1 MITYNVFPGGKNRVV
16 TFSYDDGAK
25 EDKRLI
31 ELFDKYNVKATFH
44 LNGNKYIGMSD
55 AELADVRELY
65 KGHEISCHTLSH
77 CWPAYMPM
85 QSVASEVMEDRKVL
99 EKIALYPVV
108 GMSYPY
114 GSYSDESI
122 AAMKVC
128 GIVYSRTVDS
138 TNGFR
143 MPEDF
148 MKWHPTCHHKNAME
162 PCKRFIELID
172 SPHYHPMF
180 YIWGH
185 SYEFKTEADWEYM
198 ENLVS
203 VLSGRE
209 NVWYATNIEIY
220 NYVQA
225 QKNLQISADET
236 VFYNPSHIP
245 VWIEK
250 NREQIIKIGAGETV
264 KL

>member
-1 MITYNVFPGGKNRVV
+1 MIVYNIFPGGKRRVV
-16 TFSYDDGAK
+16 TFSYDDGPK

-31 ELFDKYNVKATFH
+31 ELFNKYNVKGTFH
-44 LNGNKYIGMSD
+44 LNGNKYMEMSNN
-55 AELADVRELY
+55 ELADIGKQYE
-65 KGHEISCHTLSH
+65 GHEISCHTLNH
-77 CWPAYMPM
+77 CWPAYMSM
-85 QSVASEVMEDRKVL
+85 QSVTSEVIEDRKIL
-99 EKIALYPVV
+99 EKIAGYPVI

-114 GSYSDESI
+114 GSYNDDSI
-122 AAMKVC
+122 AAMKAC

-143 MPEDF
+143 IPENF

-203 VLSGRE
+203 TLSGRE
-209 NVWYATNIEIY
+209 NVWYATNMEIY
-220 NYVQA
+220 NYIEA
-225 QKNLQISADET
+225 QKRLRVSADET
-236 VFYNPSHIP
+236 VFYNPSAIA
-245 VWIEK
+245 VWVEKDKTGVIEVP
-250 NREQIIKIGAGETV
+250 AGETV